1 MRLSDLK
8 QRIPLEELRER
19 FKLSSLR
26 QLARRNMALRV
37 LSVLL
42 AISLWMFVN
51 AGQHDAETSIQVPIS
66 YQHLPAN
73 MLIVNTEPR
82 FIKLD
87 ITGPPTLLSLLDPGR
102 LRLRLNLAGVNTG
115 EASFKVTSGMFAIP
129 PHTSI
134 TGITPSEIVL
144 DIDKIVTREVPVRL
158 PIEGPVAAGYT
169 ITATEVT
176 PAVVQV
182 TGPSTYVWHLAHV
195 DTAPFDV
202 KGATTVVQRSVDLIS
217 PGNKVRVAA
226 STVQAKVTVA
236 EVIADREFRGIPIE
250 VRDSSYKFRIEPRQV
265 NVTVRGPWLKLS
277 SLDLKASAY
286 VDADGVTPGYY
297 ELPVE
302 VSLPDGVELM
312 RQEPEKVRLR
322 MYRQRRSSNG

>member
-8 QRIPLEELRER
+8 ERIPLGEFREQ

-26 QLARRNMALRV
+26 QIARRNMGLRV

-42 AISLWMFVN
+42 AIALWMFVN
-51 AGQHDAETSIQVPIS
+51 AGQHDSEASVQVPIT
-66 YQHLPAN
+66 YQRLPAD
-73 MLIVNTEPR
+73 MVIVNTQPR
-82 FIKLD
+82 FVELD
-87 ITGPPTLLSLLDPGR
+87 VAGPRTLLSLLDPRR
-102 LRLRLNLAGVNTG
+102 LTLRLNLAGVNVG
-115 EASFKVTSGMFAIP
+115 EASFKVTSAMFAVP
-129 PHTSI
+129 RHTSI

-144 DIDKIVTREVPVRL
+144 DIDKVVTREVPLRL
-158 PIEGPVAAGYT
+158 AIEGPVAAGYT
-169 ITATEVT
+169 ITAAETT

-182 TGPSTYVWHLAHV
+182 TGPSAYVWHLAHV

-202 KGATTVVQRSVDLIS
+202 KGATADVQRSVDLVS
-217 PGNKVRVAA
+217 PGNKTRVAA
-226 STVQAKVTVA
+226 STVQGKVAVQ
-236 EVIADREFRGIPIE
+236 EVIADREFRGLPIE

-265 NVTVRGPWLKLS
+265 NVTVRGPWHKLA
-277 SLDLKASAY
+277 SLDLRTSVY
-286 VDADGVTPGYY
+286 VDADGVMPGYY

-302 VSLPDGVELM
+302 VNLPDGVELM